1 MRVSCQL
8 CGVLFLSVPLL
19 IFVDVKEYVGVEDVA
34 KIGGSL
40 YRSPFCRGI
49 SHGNDRPAVEFLGR
63 TSVALPFCS
72 QFGHLLQRHVIHAI
86 YRY

>member
-40 YRSPFCRGI
+40 YRSPF
-49 SHGNDRPAVEFLGR
+49 
-63 TSVALPFCS
+63 
-72 QFGHLLQRHVIHAI
+72 
-86 YRY
+86 